1 MFFSKIQSAC
11 LQRLLPFVV
20 ACGFLASNLEA
31 ATDDSQAATNS
42 PIAINIAPGPE
53 YADQTRCF
61 QGIPG
66 IERAENGR
74 LWAAWYGGGVSED
87 QNNYV
92 MLATSVDDGKAWST
106 VVMVIDPDREGPVR
120 AYDPCLWHDPRGRLW
135 LFWSQSALDGLN
147 DGKEQPDGSVYAIH
161 AVNSGVPNPSWS
173 APQRLAT
180 GVMMNKPTVLSSG
193 EWLLPVARWW
203 RDGSSE
209 VIVTNDDGA
218 TFRVLGRANIV
229 NAEDRN
235 CDEQMIVQ
243 RKDGNLWMLVRTKYG
258 IGESVSTDR
267 GKTWSA
273 VTATN
278 LTQTVSRFF
287 VRRLNSGKLLLIKH
301 SPPNEG
307 RGRSHLTAYLSA
319 DDGQTWDGGL
329 LIDDREGISYPDAV
343 ESPGGTIYL
352 IYDFSR
358 TDIKQILMATF
369 TERDVLMKKS
379 ISDRV
384 RFRVVV
390 NQASG
395 TCPKVEQEP

>member
-1 MFFSKIQSAC
+1 MNI
-11 LQRLLPFVV
+11 LIVQRDYIRLWLAFVV
-20 ACGFLASNLEA
+20 ACGFFASNLEA
-31 ATDDSQAATNS
+31 AETAPDDSRVS
-42 PIAINIAPGPE
+42 INTSPGPE
-53 YADQTRCF
+53 YADQARCF

-74 LWAAWYGGGVSED
+74 LWATWYGGGVTED

-92 MLATSVDDGKAWST
+92 MLATSIDDGKTWST

-120 AYDPCLWHDPRGRLW
+120 AYDPCLWHDPQGRLW
-135 LFWSQSALDGLN
+135 LFWSQAVLKGLKPK
-147 DGKEQPDGSVYAIH
+147 KEHPNGSVYAIH
-161 AVNSGVPNPSWS
+161 ADNSVDRNLDWS
-173 APQRLAT
+173 APLRIAT

-209 VIVTNDDGA
+209 VVVSSDEGA
-218 TFRVLGRANIV
+218 TFRVLGRANLV

-235 CDEQMIVQ
+235 CDEQMIVE
-243 RKDGNLWMLVRTKYG
+243 RRDGNLWMLVRTKYG

-267 GKTWSA
+267 GKTWSD
-273 VTATN
+273 VRATD
-278 LTQTVSRFF
+278 LTQTVARFF

-307 RGRSHLTAYLSA
+307 KGRSHLTAYLSA

-343 ESPGGTIYL
+343 ESPEGTLYL

-358 TDIKQILMATF
+358 RDIKQILMATF
-369 TERDVLMKKS
+369 TERDILRKKPV
-379 ISDRV
+379 SDQV
-384 RFRVVV
+384 RFRMVV

-395 TCPKVEQEP
+395 TCSKVEQEP